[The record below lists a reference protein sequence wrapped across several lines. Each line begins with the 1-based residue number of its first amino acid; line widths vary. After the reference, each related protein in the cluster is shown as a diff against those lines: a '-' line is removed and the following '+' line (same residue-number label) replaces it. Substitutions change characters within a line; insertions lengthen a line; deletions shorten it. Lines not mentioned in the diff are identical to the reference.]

1 MVMLG
6 GLPKLGS
13 LFGGGSKPAP
23 SILNV
28 RGQKVMNLPPGFQ
41 QVLRNADFM
50 DTATPT
56 DITLVS
62 GSYVQMGAG
71 FTIPAQ
77 TSYRWGYGQAELAMN
92 EGYIFLQFMDDTAGD
107 ATNEDGTAR
116 FLASDAQG
124 TRRFVVF
131 EMETEELDGAANDK
145 ALRIALP
152 EMGPVMQEDDR
163 ALLEL
168 RGRAVDIVQPDFST
182 VRIPVTR
189 YQ

>member
-1 MVMLG
+1 
-6 GLPKLGS
+6 
-13 LFGGGSKPAP
+13 
-23 SILNV
+23 
-28 RGQKVMNLPPGFQ
+28 
-41 QVLRNADFM
+41 
-50 DTATPT
+50 
-56 DITLVS
+56 
-62 GSYVQMGAG
+62 
-71 FTIPAQ
+71 
-77 TSYRWGYGQAELAMN
+77 MN

-107 ATNEDGTAR
+107 ATNEDGTTR
-116 FLASDAQG
+116 FLAADAQG